1 MLPLKDDVPS
11 RSFPW
16 VTIFLILLNSSA
28 FLWEVF
34 LGSAAQGFIEN
45 YAVVPRSILSLGL
58 PRFHTL
64 LTSMF
69 LHGGWGHII
78 GNMLYLWIF
87 GDNVEDCLGRFRY
100 LLFYLLCGIV
110 ASFAHIVTSAG
121 STVPTIGASGAISG
135 VLGGYLL
142 LYPRAGV
149 WTFIFFGFFIR
160 MIKVPAFLV
169 LGFWI
174 LLQLL
179 QGVASLPQADAG
191 GGVAWFAHIG
201 GFFAG
206 LALVKVFQKRP
217 PIRSY
222 RTW

>member
-16 VTIFLILLNSSA
+16 VNVILILTNSII
-28 FLWEVF
+28 FFWEVS
-34 LGSAAQGFIEN
+34 LGSHARSLIEGYGVIPHELLN
-45 YAVVPRSILSLGL
+45 LGV

-64 LTSMF
+64 FTSMF

-87 GDNVEDCLGRFRY
+87 GDNVEDCLGKIRY
-100 LLFYLLCGIV
+100 LFFYILCGLV
-110 ASFAHIVTSAG
+110 ASMAHIATSAG
-121 STVPTIGASGAISG
+121 SVIPTIGASGAISG
-135 VLGGYLL
+135 VLGGYIL

-160 MIKVPAFLV
+160 MVKVPAFVL

-174 LLQLL
+174 LLQVLY
-179 QGVASLPQADAG
+179 ATAG
-191 GGVAWFAHIG
+191 LGGVAWFAHIG

-206 LALVKVFQKRP
+206 LAFVKLFQKRP

-222 RTW
+222 GI

>member
-16 VTIFLILLNSSA
+16 VTVFLITLNSSV
-28 FLWEVF
+28 FLWEIF
-34 LGSAAQGFIEN
+34 LGSEARGLIQN
-45 YAVVPRSILSLGL
+45 YAVVPRAILSLGL

-87 GDNVEDCLGRFRY
+87 GDNVEDCLGKLRY
-100 LLFYLLCGIV
+100 VLFYLLCGVV
-110 ASFAHIVTSAG
+110 ASFAHILTSAG

-135 VLGGYLL
+135 ILGGYLL

-160 MIKVPAFLV
+160 MIKVPAFVV

-179 QGVASLPQADAG
+179 QGVASLPQASAG

-206 LALVKVFQKRP
+206 LAFVKLLQKRP
-217 PIRSY
+217 PVRSY
-222 RTW
+222 RRW